1 MNSSCRQS
9 TTGGGKSTGSSMGS
23 KSQKTSLALSFSS
36 RWETWQFP
44 FHLIIL
50 LYRLFCLGGSLRCY
64 WFSSRAWPH
73 EKRKGPAEAKGKNH
87 NYFGGVA
94 AKWMAG
100 AKLTKILALTSLK
113 VDIISL
119 GTYLKRFNFRTH
131 SKQVNIRD
139 NLVKHWLRGGSKKNS
154 ISFGF
159 LLKFKNELSWRF
171 HIFCVLTE
179 GGSPKKRHDNLHN

>member
-23 KSQKTSLALSFSS
+23 KSQKTFLALSFSS

-50 LYRLFCLGGSLRCY
+50 LYRLFCLGGSLRCH
-64 WFSSRAWPH
+64 WFSSCAWPD
-73 EKRKGPAEAKGKNH
+73 EKRKGPAKAKGKNH
-87 NYFGGVA
+87 NFFGSDA
-94 AKWMAG
+94 AKRIFFGWC
-100 AKLTKILALTSLK
+100 KTDKILDTLK

-131 SKQVNIRD
+131 SKQVNIRH
-139 NLVKHWLRGGSKKNS
+139 NLVKHWLRGGSKKN
-154 ISFGF
+154 
-159 LLKFKNELSWRF
+159 
-171 HIFCVLTE
+171 
-179 GGSPKKRHDNLHN
+179 D